1 MIIAFNW
8 ISIQID
14 QTVVID
20 QPLRPASG
28 PFPHMAVA
36 RGEHDKSKGEFQ
48 KKLISQKEQRNRL
61 VYQSNK
67 EGVRKCSVDT
77 TGSSEPNK

>member
-36 RGEHDKSKGEFQ
+36 RGEHDKSKGAEKQ
-48 KKLISQKEQRNRL
+48 TGLPKQQRRGSQVQRRHDGFL
-61 VYQSNK
+61 
-67 EGVRKCSVDT
+67 
-77 TGSSEPNK
+77 

>member
-48 KKLISQKEQRNRL
+48 KKNDKSKGAEKQTGLPKQQRRGSQVQRRHDGFL
-61 VYQSNK
+61 
-67 EGVRKCSVDT
+67 
-77 TGSSEPNK
+77 